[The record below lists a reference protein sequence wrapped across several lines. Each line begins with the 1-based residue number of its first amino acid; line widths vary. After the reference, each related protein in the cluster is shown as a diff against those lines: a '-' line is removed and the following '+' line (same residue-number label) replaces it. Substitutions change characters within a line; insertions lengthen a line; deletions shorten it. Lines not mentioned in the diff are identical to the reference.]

1 MMESVSMVGSEEIGY
16 KSLTKQYDKCF
27 SDVFRKYRV
36 YLNILESLANQGKS
50 FRRKMT
56 SWLRHKG

>member
-1 MMESVSMVGSEEIGY
+1 MVGSEEIGY